1 MRESEIEEGIMK
13 GGVEECIE
21 EKKPDILLNSF
32 LLESEFTMRASGD
45 GQDDDAGDEEAD
57 AGETLYTLIRRIKP
71 VIEQNSNLMIESER
85 GKSYRLIIR

>member
-21 EKKPDILLNSF
+21 EKEPDILLNSF

-45 GQDDDAGDEEAD
+45 GKDDDAGDEA
-57 AGETLYTLIRRIKP
+57 
-71 VIEQNSNLMIESER
+71 
-85 GKSYRLIIR
+85 

>member
-21 EKKPDILLNSF
+21 EKEPDILLNSF

-45 GQDDDAGDEEAD
+45 GKDDDAGDEEAD
-57 AGETLYTLIRRIKP
+57 ACKSILLP
-71 VIEQNSNLMIESER
+71 VMSAVI
-85 GKSYRLIIR
+85 